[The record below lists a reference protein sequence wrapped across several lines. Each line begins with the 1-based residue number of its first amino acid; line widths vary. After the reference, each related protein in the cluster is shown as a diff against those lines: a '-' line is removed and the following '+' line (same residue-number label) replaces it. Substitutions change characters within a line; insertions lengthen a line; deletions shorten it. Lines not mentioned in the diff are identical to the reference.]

1 MRMLLAA
8 LGFAAVVVPTAAAAP
23 RPQTLWQATGPHQVI
38 SAFAQDGR
46 LLAFFTPSATACNQ
60 VFILDPT
67 DGTMIGLPA
76 KTTQNVT
83 CRWAVTPPVRLALAG
98 KSENALWT
106 LRAAAPAPL
115 PFDYVVGAGFGDPNE
130 RRYQELAHATR
141 GAGLWLGGIA
151 GDTDTLAY
159 AVTSVEYVNEVTC
172 LSDPTAPGACA
183 LKVNPDGSGVYR
195 VVGRQQPALVPGT
208 SAAVA
213 IAAAGS
219 DVAYVQTAK
228 LGANGAPLASA
239 EMPIE
244 VRDAA
249 TGTLV
254 ASLEPQGTPVAIA
267 LTPHLLATLEQTP
280 SGLQLSWYDLET
292 NALNGSVAVPKTTRP
307 KLSASDRLIVF
318 EVGRSIRGLSPATK
332 QVSTLAQA
340 ASATVGL
347 SVEGNRVAWAE
358 NINGRGRIRALTVP
372 AAG

>member
-8 LGFAAVVVPTAAAAP
+8 LAFVAAVAPTAAAAP
-23 RPQTLWQATGPHQVI
+23 HPQTLWQATKPHQAI

-60 VFILDPT
+60 VFILDPS
-67 DGTMIGLPA
+67 DGTMIGLPS

-83 CRWAVTPPVRLALAG
+83 CRWAVTPPVLLALAG
-98 KSENALWT
+98 TNALWT
-106 LRAAAPAPL
+106 LREASPAPL
-115 PFDYVVGAGFGDPNE
+115 PFDYVVGAGMSDPSE
-130 RRYQELAHATR
+130 RRFQELAHGSR

-151 GDTDTLAY
+151 GDADTLVY

-172 LSDPTAPGACA
+172 LSDPKAPGACA
-183 LKVNPDGSGVYR
+183 LKVNPEGSGVYR
-195 VVGRQQPALVPGT
+195 VVGRQQPELVPGT
-208 SAAVA
+208 SAAVDV
-213 IAAAGS
+213 AAAGS

-228 LGANGAPLASA
+228 IGAHGAPLASA

-249 TGTLV
+249 SGTVV
-254 ASLEPQGTPVAIA
+254 ASVEPQGTPVAIA

-280 SGLQLSWYDLET
+280 LGLRLAWYDLET
-292 NALNGSVAVPKTTRP
+292 SALNGSVQVPTTTSP
-307 KLSASDRLIVF
+307 ELSASDRLIVF
-318 EVGRSIRGLSPATK
+318 EVGRSIRGVNPATR

-340 ASATVGL
+340 GSTPIGL
-347 SVEGNRVAWAE
+347 SIQSGRVAWAE
-358 NINGRGRIRALTVP
+358 NIKGRGRIRSLTVP